1 MSPTGQL
8 RGWKAIADYM
18 GVTVR
23 TAQRWETTLALPV
36 VRGTLGVSA
45 DPAALDKWL
54 RSTTTVGR
62 DLAAADAGLQADAG
76 AVAPGAQAAPRADA
90 VSAAPARRIAPGL
103 VLACA
108 GISALV
114 SFAVTR
120 LAVLPLPAVRPIVLP
135 NTPASNIVGDRRGYL
150 VGRIAVDESGNGDW
164 DAGERFVAEPGRDC
178 PGGRQVAGF
187 VIRWTGPAGSGST
200 AVIGCNPEPFFR
212 GRLMPG
218 RYTARLEVPAGWRST
233 SAHTLLVDIEPGRDT
248 NVWFAVAPAP

>member
-1 MSPTGQL
+1 MAPSAEL

-36 VRGTLGVSA
+36 TRGTLGVSA
-45 DPAALDKWL
+45 DPAALDAWL

-62 DLAAADAGLQADAG
+62 DLVAADAGLPANPGPASDA
-76 AVAPGAQAAPRADA
+76 PTQAASLSGA
-90 VSAAPARRIAPGL
+90 SAAPARRVAPGL

-114 SFAVTR
+114 SYAVAR
-120 LAVLPLPAVRPIVLP
+120 LTVPQLPAVRPIVLP

-150 VGRIAVDESGNGDW
+150 VGRIAVDENGNGEW
-164 DAGERFVAEPGRDC
+164 DAGERFVAEPGREC
-178 PGGRQVAGF
+178 TGGREVAGF
-187 VIRWTGPAGSGST
+187 VVSWTGPSGSGST

-218 RYTARLEVPAGWRST
+218 RYTATLQKPAGWRST
-233 SAHTLLVDIEPGRDT
+233 GAHTLLVDIEPGRDT
-248 NVWFAVAPAP
+248 DVWFAVAPGP

>member
-1 MSPTGQL
+1 M

-23 TAQRWETTLALPV
+23 TAQRWEATLALPV
-36 VRGTLGVSA
+36 ERGTAGVSA
-45 DPAALDKWL
+45 DPVALDGWL

-62 DLAAADAGLQADAG
+62 DLAAADNELPPD
-76 AVAPGAQAAPRADA
+76 P
-90 VSAAPARRIAPGL
+90 VSDAPARRPPGPGAASAAPVRRFAAGL

-114 SFAVTR
+114 SYAVAR
-120 LAVLPLPAVRPIVLP
+120 LTVPRAPAVRPIVLP

-150 VGRIAVDESGNGDW
+150 VGRIAVDRNGNGEW
-164 DAGERFVAEPGRDC
+164 DAGEGFVAEPGREC
-178 PGGRQVAGF
+178 TGGREVAGF
-187 VIRWTGPAGSGST
+187 VISWTGAAGSGST

-218 RYTARLEVPAGWRST
+218 RYTARLQVPAGWRST
-233 SAHTLLVDIEPGRDT
+233 SAQTLLVDIEPGRDT
-248 NVWFAVAPAP
+248 NAWFAVAPAE